1 MTQGIL
7 NNPLLH
13 RPWAIIINHRCF
25 GDGGGAM
32 RSIVLVGLLTLLIGV
47 AQAQDVGEVQSKA
60 EFVVGSAG
68 ECRFNFAITY
78 HNKTITGAVA
88 WTEEGP
94 VLRVPPETFGM
105 IDGKPAGDA
114 AAMFG
119 AVILHKRVA
128 LGLYDGTILPIDLL
142 CLNLR
147 RVADCAWARYHP
159 DLPAQ

>member
-13 RPWAIIINHRCF
+13 HPWAIIINHRCF

-78 HNKTITGAVA
+78 HNKTITGAV
-88 WTEEGP
+88 P
-94 VLRVPPETFGM
+94 R
-105 IDGKPAGDA
+105 
-114 AAMFG
+114 
-119 AVILHKRVA
+119 A
-128 LGLYDGTILPIDLL
+128 LAQ
-142 CLNLR
+142 CLR
-147 RVADCAWARYHP
+147 RPTRRWGTTTRQRLRLGNAMG
-159 DLPAQ
+159 

>member
-1 MTQGIL
+1 
-7 NNPLLH
+7 
-13 RPWAIIINHRCF
+13 
-25 GDGGGAM
+25 
-32 RSIVLVGLLTLLIGV
+32 
-47 AQAQDVGEVQSKA
+47 
-60 EFVVGSAG
+60 
-68 ECRFNFAITY
+68 
-78 HNKTITGAVA
+78 
-88 WTEEGP
+88 
-94 VLRVPPETFGM
+94 M